1 MANVAQPSLAEVGAK
16 AAAILADIQNK
27 GVDATDKKSI
37 VDNSK
42 KLVGLI
48 DALQPHINTA
58 QNAFG
63 GQEAAISQA
72 NDLRNKLNKVIAAY
86 S

>member
-1 MANVAQPSLAEVGAK
+1 MANAPTPTLAEVGAK
-16 AAAILADIQNK
+16 AAAILANIQNK
-27 GVDATDKKSI
+27 GIDATDKKSI
-37 VDNSK
+37 VDTSK
-42 KLVGLI
+42 SLVGLI
-48 DALQPHINTA
+48 DSLQPHINTA
-58 QNAFG
+58 QSAFG